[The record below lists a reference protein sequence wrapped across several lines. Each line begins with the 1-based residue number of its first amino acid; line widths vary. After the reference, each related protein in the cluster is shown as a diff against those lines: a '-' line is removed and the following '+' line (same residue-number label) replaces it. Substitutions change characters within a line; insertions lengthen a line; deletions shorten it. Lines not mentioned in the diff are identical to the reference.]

1 MTKLKVIMHVPVIP
15 KQPKRKFHK
24 IECMGVVVR
33 KEPKKAHAQ
42 QKKDLIGIGIFFND
56 IQDRDKKYLENFVK
70 HTLVQC

>member
-33 KEPKKAHAQ
+33 KEPAKTQ
-42 QKKDLIGIGIFFND
+42 GRQKDDLVGVGIFFYD

-70 HTLVQC
+70 HTLVQS